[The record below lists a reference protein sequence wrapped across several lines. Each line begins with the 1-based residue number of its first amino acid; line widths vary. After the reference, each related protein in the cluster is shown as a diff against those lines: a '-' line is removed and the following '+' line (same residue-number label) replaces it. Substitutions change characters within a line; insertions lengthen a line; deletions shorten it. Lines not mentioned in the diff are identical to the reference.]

1 MASSSDYVT
10 LGGGK
15 LYIDVYKEGKPTGRF
30 EYFGLSSDVSIKTE
44 LEKLEH
50 TNTEGATQA
59 IDKTIVK
66 SQSASMSFKSDE
78 ISIKNL
84 ARAYFGETSQSEKTA
99 NVKITD
105 AKAGEIVD
113 LGAVGGNLS
122 ATVGGGGTA
131 PKKDEDYKYHAN
143 SGIVEFLKDISGEVT
158 LALSAG
164 IQKEKMSA
172 FKNSK
177 LECALMFIGEA
188 ATGSAMKATFYKC
201 SLRADGD
208 FALKG
213 DDWLSISFSVDILKD
228 ETRAAGNQFFEICA
242 L

>member
-30 EYFGLSSDVSIKTE
+30 EYFGLSSEVSIKTE

-84 ARAYFGETSQSEKTA
+84 ARAYFCET
-99 NVKITD
+99 
-105 AKAGEIVD
+105 
-113 LGAVGGNLS
+113 
-122 ATVGGGGTA
+122 
-131 PKKDEDYKYHAN
+131 
-143 SGIVEFLKDISGEVT
+143 
-158 LALSAG
+158 
-164 IQKEKMSA
+164 
-172 FKNSK
+172 
-177 LECALMFIGEA
+177 
-188 ATGSAMKATFYKC
+188 
-201 SLRADGD
+201 
-208 FALKG
+208 
-213 DDWLSISFSVDILKD
+213 
-228 ETRAAGNQFFEICA
+228 
-242 L
+242 